1 VNSSRAFLAQIVD
14 YAGIFPPAELD
25 MSAAVEEYDRRLA
38 GDDGDLMGRF
48 VVSAS
53 RLNEL
58 TAALHDRSRENLAA
72 WRVSA
77 TVNGDLEAA
86 LQTIDA
92 FNAANHAVAKCDS
105 VELPVSAVTDVDA
118 AARTFGA
125 RFDLF
130 LETPVRDDPAQ
141 LIDAIAS
148 RGASAKM
155 RTGGVVASA
164 FPSSRAILRFMRCCI
179 DARVPFKATAGLHHA
194 VRGRYPLTYEPGAE
208 RALMHGYLNVFLA
221 AAFCFKGAFETALSV
236 LDEED
241 ASSFRFDENGAQWRT
256 SAVTSA
262 ELTMVRAD
270 VARSFGSCSFTEPV
284 GEARQLQIIR

>member
-1 VNSSRAFLAQIVD
+1 
-14 YAGIFPPAELD
+14 
-25 MSAAVEEYDRRLA
+25 
-38 GDDGDLMGRF
+38 
-48 VVSAS
+48 
-53 RLNEL
+53 
-58 TAALHDRSRENLAA
+58 
-72 WRVSA
+72 
-77 TVNGDLEAA
+77 
-86 LQTIDA
+86 
-92 FNAANHAVAKCDS
+92 
-105 VELPVSAVTDVDA
+105 
-118 AARTFGA
+118 
-125 RFDLF
+125 
-130 LETPVRDDPAQ
+130 
-141 LIDAIAS
+141 
-148 RGASAKM
+148 
-155 RTGGVVASA
+155 
-164 FPSSRAILRFMRCCI
+164 MRCCI

-241 ASSFRFDENGAQWRT
+241 PSSFRFDEIGAWWRT